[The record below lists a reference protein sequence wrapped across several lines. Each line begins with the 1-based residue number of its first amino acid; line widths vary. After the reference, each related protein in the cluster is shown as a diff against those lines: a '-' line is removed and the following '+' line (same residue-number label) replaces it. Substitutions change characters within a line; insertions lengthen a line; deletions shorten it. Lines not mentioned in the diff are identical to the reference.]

1 MRNHSHTEN
10 RKEELTMN
18 SPFNDPVSPYPG
30 WKRQISQLS
39 RPITKEDVQAFLGG
53 EDLYIRETASGPVHI
68 IHKYGLLEIHA
79 LVGEQYIEVWL
90 NPERGSY
97 PSEYLDALLATRFD

>member
-1 MRNHSHTEN
+1 
-10 RKEELTMN
+10 MN